1 MKKFI
6 GIIVAISL
14 IFALSACTKND
25 DSVKPSD
32 VETTIGTEAT
42 EIIEETEEPTT
53 NEIDISKFP
62 DADEYDEF
70 EWPSFGVTENIPVPT
85 WSNRGEVYFDTSE
98 TFCGE
103 VGYTTLDDYNSY
115 VKQCQAD
122 GYVENYYSAPGY
134 LYYAE
139 NADGCAVL
147 LMYDDS
153 GEYMQ
158 IQVTT
163 NPESW
168 SRPWME

>member
-6 GIIVAISL
+6 SIIATISL
-14 IFALSACTKND
+14 IFALSACTND
-25 DSVKPSD
+25 TGSSD
-32 VETTIGTEAT
+32 VKTVTETEVVEQTEASSAIT
-42 EIIEETEEPTT
+42 
-53 NEIDISKFP
+53 EIDISKFP
-62 DADEYDEF
+62 DADEYDAF
-70 EWPSFGVTENIPVPT
+70 EWPSFGITENIPMPT
-85 WSNRGEVYFDTSE
+85 WSDRGSVYLDTSE
-98 TFCGE
+98 SFCGE
-103 VGYTTLDDYNSY
+103 IGYTTFDDYNSY

-122 GYVENYYSAPGY
+122 GYIENYYSIPEY

-147 LMYDDS
+147 LLYSDY

-168 SRPWME
+168 NRPWMD